1 MQEENCIFCQIAS
14 GAMKADI
21 VFKDDLVSVFR
32 DINPVAPS
40 HLLIIPNAHIESN
53 NDLGPDQA
61 AFAARMLTAVP
72 ELAEKEGIRDSG
84 YRLIMNTGSD
94 GRQEVKHI
102 HLHLIGGKRMQHPLG

>member
-53 NDLGPDQA
+53 NDLGREQEA
-61 AFAARMLTAVP
+61 VAARMLTIVP
-72 ELAEKEGIRDSG
+72 ELAEKEGIRKSG

-102 HLHLIGGKRMQHPLG
+102 HLHLIGGKQMQHPMG